1 MFWKIWHIKWE
12 VGQPPQKEVC
22 LGFGYMVYIL
32 LMEEI
37 LHQLIGSFSHYFLK
51 VLAPSQVV
59 FSPDFLNH
67 QQDGIITYNI
77 YNLIWLQLPP
87 LMPWY
92 HLPGNVGW
100 QDLTSTAGVAASFVG
115 TANYMSPERA
125 LGKDGEFPPEKKQR
139 AEPELKDEHLKMPGV
154 VFLRPLENEESFT
167 CEVNW
172 E

>member
-1 MFWKIWHIKWE
+1 MID
-12 VGQPPQKEVC
+12 
-22 LGFGYMVYIL
+22 MVYIL

-37 LHQLIGSFSHYFLK
+37 PHQLIGSFCHYFLK

-87 LMPWY
+87 FDALIPS
-92 HLPGNVGW
+92 PGKRWMTGF
-100 QDLTSTAGVAASFVG
+100 DLDRWCGSKLCGYSQLHVTGACFGKGRGVST
-115 TANYMSPERA
+115 R
-125 LGKDGEFPPEKKQR
+125 KKQL
-139 AEPELKDEHLKMPGV
+139 AEPELKDEHLKRPGV
-154 VFLRPLENEESFT
+154 VFLRPLENEEVFT